1 MLRFILVLLVLGFY
15 ALHQDIWFWRTA
27 QPVVFGVL
35 PIGLFYHAAYT
46 AAISLLM
53 WGLVRL
59 AWPGHLD
66 DDTDAVGVPVGPHG
80 RSGTDASGRN
90 AASAVSPASSSTASS
105 AASPGRGGAKGA
117 SR

>member
-1 MLRFILVLLVLGFY
+1 MLRFILVLLVLGYY

-35 PIGLFYHAAYT
+35 PVGLFYHAAYT

-66 DDTDAVGVPVGPHG
+66 DDDTDAVGV
-80 RSGTDASGRN
+80 RSGSGPSGRN
-90 AASAVSPASSSTASS
+90 TPPAASSTASR
-105 AASPGRGGAKGA
+105 AASASASAEEPGA

>member
-1 MLRFILVLLVLGFY
+1 MLRIILVLLVLGFY

-35 PIGLFYHAAYT
+35 PVGLFYHAAYT

-53 WGLVRL
+53 WVLVRV

-66 DDTDAVGVPVGPHG
+66 DDDETA
-80 RSGTDASGRN
+80 TSGRKTPP
-90 AASAVSPASSSTASS
+90 AAGSPETS
-105 AASPGRGGAKGA
+105 RGA

>member
-1 MLRFILVLLVLGFY
+1 MLRIILVLLVLGYY

-66 DDTDAVGVPVGPHG
+66 DDEDAE
-80 RSGTDASGRN
+80 TSGRN
-90 AASAVSPASSSTASS
+90 NTQAASST
-105 AASPGRGGAKGA
+105 KGA
-117 SR
+117 GR

>member
-1 MLRFILVLLVLGFY
+1 MPLRIILVLLVLGFY

-35 PIGLFYHAAYT
+35 PVGLFYHAAYT

-53 WGLVRL
+53 WLLVRL

-66 DDTDAVGVPVGPHG
+66 DDDTDAAGV
-80 RSGTDASGRN
+80 RSGPGASGRKTPP
-90 AASAVSPASSSTASS
+90 AASAAASSTTRAN
-105 AASPGRGGAKGA
+105 R
-117 SR
+117 

>member
-1 MLRFILVLLVLGFY
+1 MLRIILVLTVLGFY

-35 PIGLFYHAAYT
+35 PVGLFYHAAYT

-53 WGLVRL
+53 WVLVRL

-66 DDTDAVGVPVGPHG
+66 DDDTDAVGV
-80 RSGTDASGRN
+80 RSGSGSGSGQRTSGRKTPP
-90 AASAVSPASSSTASS
+90 AAASS
-105 AASPGRGGAKGA
+105 ASASRASKGGA

>member
-1 MLRFILVLLVLGFY
+1 LVRGANYENITARFQPKFTQPMLRIILVLLVLGFY

-35 PIGLFYHAAYT
+35 PVGLFYHAAYT

-53 WGLVRL
+53 WGLVHL

-66 DDTDAVGVPVGPHG
+66 DDE
-80 RSGTDASGRN
+80 ASGRN
-90 AASAVSPASSSTASS
+90 TPPAAAP
-105 AASPGRGGAKGA
+105 KGT

>member
-1 MLRFILVLLVLGFY
+1 MLRIILVLLVLGFY

-53 WGLVRL
+53 WILVRL

-66 DDTDAVGVPVGPHG
+66 DEDGTGANG
-80 RSGTDASGRN
+80 RSAAQ
-90 AASAVSPASSSTASS
+90 AASSTKGV
-105 AASPGRGGAKGA
+105 GR
-117 SR
+117 

>member
-66 DDTDAVGVPVGPHG
+66 DDDTDAAGVAVRPGG
-80 RSGTDASGRN
+80 RSGTGASGRN
-90 AASAVSPASSSTASS
+90 AARAASSPASS
-105 AASPGRGGAKGA
+105 GKKGA

>member
-1 MLRFILVLLVLGFY
+1 MLLRILLVLLVVGFY
-15 ALHQDIWFWRTA
+15 AVHQDIWFWRTA

-66 DDTDAVGVPVGPHG
+66 DDET
-80 RSGTDASGRN
+80 SGRKAPRT
-90 AASAVSPASSSTASS
+90 AAK
-105 AASPGRGGAKGA
+105 AAKEVGR
-117 SR
+117 

>member
-1 MLRFILVLLVLGFY
+1 MPLRIILILLVLGFY

-53 WGLVRL
+53 WVLVRL
-59 AWPGHLD
+59 VWPGHLD
-66 DDTDAVGVPVGPHG
+66 DDDDMET
-80 RSGTDASGRN
+80 SGRN
-90 AASAVSPASSSTASS
+90 GAQ
-105 AASPGRGGAKGA
+105 AASPTKGA

>member
-1 MLRFILVLLVLGFY
+1 MLRIILVILVLGFY

-66 DDTDAVGVPVGPHG
+66 DDTEAAGV
-80 RSGTDASGRN
+80 RSGHGTNGRQ
-90 AASAVSPASSSTASS
+90 APP
-105 AASPGRGGAKGA
+105 AASPARSRAAGDAGA

>member
-53 WGLVRL
+53 WGLVRV

-66 DDTDAVGVPVGPHG
+66 DEDDDSANG
-80 RSGTDASGRN
+80 RKTL
-90 AASAVSPASSSTASS
+90 STADS
-105 AASPGRGGAKGA
+105 KGA

>member
-1 MLRFILVLLVLGFY
+1 MLRIILVLLVLGFY

-53 WGLVRL
+53 WVLVRL

-66 DDTDAVGVPVGPHG
+66 DDDERVVV
-80 RSGTDASGRN
+80 SGRKTPP
-90 AASAVSPASSSTASS
+90 AASSQ
-105 AASPGRGGAKGA
+105 AKRGA

>member
-1 MLRFILVLLVLGFY
+1 MLLRILLILLVLGFY
-15 ALHQDIWFWRTA
+15 AVHQDIWFWRTA

-53 WGLVRL
+53 WGLVRV

-66 DDTDAVGVPVGPHG
+66 DDEP
-80 RSGTDASGRN
+80 SGRK
-90 AASAVSPASSSTASS
+90 APRTAHSKEV
-105 AASPGRGGAKGA
+105 R
-117 SR
+117 R

>member
-1 MLRFILVLLVLGFY
+1 MLRFILVLLVIGFY

-66 DDTDAVGVPVGPHG
+66 DDGGSEVSG
-80 RSGTDASGRN
+80 RKTPSAATPQDASR
-90 AASAVSPASSSTASS
+90 
-105 AASPGRGGAKGA
+105 GA

>member
-1 MLRFILVLLVLGFY
+1 MLRIILVLLVLGFY

-27 QPVVFGVL
+27 RPVVFGVL
-35 PIGLFYHAAYT
+35 PVGLFYHAVYT

-53 WGLVRL
+53 WVLVRL

-66 DDTDAVGVPVGPHG
+66 DGDDTE
-80 RSGTDASGRN
+80 TSGRK
-90 AASAVSPASSSTASS
+90 SPP
-105 AASPGRGGAKGA
+105 AASPRSEGGA

>member
-66 DDTDAVGVPVGPHG
+66 DDDTDAVGVAVRPGG
-80 RSGTDASGRN
+80 RSGTGASGRK
-90 AASAVSPASSSTASS
+90 AASA
-105 AASPGRGGAKGA
+105 AASPTSPTSTKGAK
-117 SR
+117 R

>member
-1 MLRFILVLLVLGFY
+1 MLRIILILLVLAFY

-53 WGLVRL
+53 WGLVRV

-66 DDTDAVGVPVGPHG
+66 DDDTGAHGVTSAAG
-80 RSGTDASGRN
+80 ASGRN
-90 AASAVSPASSSTASS
+90 AASAASSV
-105 AASPGRGGAKGA
+105 RRDGA

>member
-1 MLRFILVLLVLGFY
+1 MLRIILVLLVLGFY

-35 PIGLFYHAAYT
+35 PVGLFYHAAYT

-53 WGLVRL
+53 WLLVRL

-66 DDTDAVGVPVGPHG
+66 DDDTDAVGVRSDAGP
-80 RSGTDASGRN
+80 SGRK
-90 AASAVSPASSSTASS
+90 APPAASS
-105 AASPGRGGAKGA
+105 AASRAAAERGA

>member
-1 MLRFILVLLVLGFY
+1 
-15 ALHQDIWFWRTA
+15 
-27 QPVVFGVL
+27 VVFGVL

-53 WGLVRL
+53 WSLVKV

-66 DDTDAVGVPVGPHG
+66 DDDTEPAGV
-80 RSGTDASGRN
+80 RSGSGPSGRKTP
-90 AASAVSPASSSTASS
+90 PAASS
-105 AASPGRGGAKGA
+105 AASRASSSSEGA

>member
-1 MLRFILVLLVLGFY
+1 MLRFILVLLVLTFY

-53 WGLVRL
+53 WVLVRL

-66 DDTDAVGVPVGPHG
+66 DEDEKEM
-80 RSGTDASGRN
+80 SGRQTPPA
-90 AASAVSPASSSTASS
+90 AAS
-105 AASPGRGGAKGA
+105 KGA
-117 SR
+117 RR

>member
-1 MLRFILVLLVLGFY
+1 MLRIILVLLVLGYY

-53 WGLVRL
+53 WVLVRL
-59 AWPGHLD
+59 VWPGHLD
-66 DDTDAVGVPVGPHG
+66 DDDDPETSG
-80 RSGTDASGRN
+80 RSGVQ
-90 AASAVSPASSSTASS
+90 AAS
-105 AASPGRGGAKGA
+105 SPGSSAKGA

>member
-1 MLRFILVLLVLGFY
+1 MLRIILILLVLGFY

-35 PIGLFYHAAYT
+35 PVGLFYHAAYT

-53 WGLVRL
+53 WVLVRL
-59 AWPGHLD
+59 AWPGHLED
-66 DDTDAVGVPVGPHG
+66 DDTDAVGV
-80 RSGTDASGRN
+80 RSGPGNGNGQRASGRKTPP
-90 AASAVSPASSSTASS
+90 AAAS
-105 AASPGRGGAKGA
+105 AASPTHGGSRGG

>member
-1 MLRFILVLLVLGFY
+1 MLRIILVLLVLGFY

-35 PIGLFYHAAYT
+35 PVGLFYHAAYT
-46 AAISLLM
+46 GAISLLM
-53 WGLVRL
+53 WLLVRL

-66 DDTDAVGVPVGPHG
+66 DDDTDGVGV
-80 RSGTDASGRN
+80 RSGPQRGQSTSGRETPP
-90 AASAVSPASSSTASS
+90 AASA
-105 AASPGRGGAKGA
+105 AASKGAGA

>member
-1 MLRFILVLLVLGFY
+1 MLRIILVLLVLGFY
-15 ALHQDIWFWRTA
+15 ALHQDIWFWQTA

-35 PIGLFYHAAYT
+35 PVGLFYHAAYT

-53 WGLVRL
+53 WLLVRL

-66 DDTDAVGVPVGPHG
+66 DDDDTEPAGV
-80 RSGTDASGRN
+80 RSGSGTSGRT
-90 AASAVSPASSSTASS
+90 SPP
-105 AASPGRGGAKGA
+105 AASPSPERGA

>member
-1 MLRFILVLLVLGFY
+1 MPLRIILVLLVLGFY

-35 PIGLFYHAAYT
+35 PVGLFYHAAYT

-53 WGLVRL
+53 WLLVRL

-66 DDTDAVGVPVGPHG
+66 DDDTDAVGV
-80 RSGTDASGRN
+80 RSGPGTSGRK
-90 AASAVSPASSSTASS
+90 APPAASS
-105 AASPGRGGAKGA
+105 AASRATSERGA

>member
-1 MLRFILVLLVLGFY
+1 MLRIILVLLVLGFY

-35 PIGLFYHAAYT
+35 PVGLFYHAAYT

-53 WGLVRL
+53 WLLVRV

-66 DDTDAVGVPVGPHG
+66 DDDTDAG
-80 RSGTDASGRN
+80 RREERIQGR
-90 AASAVSPASSSTASS
+90 AVERRRQRQL
-105 AASPGRGGAKGA
+105 RGIGHRTSRGA

>member
-1 MLRFILVLLVLGFY
+1 MLRIILVLLVLGFY

-35 PIGLFYHAAYT
+35 PVGLFYHAAYT

-53 WGLVRL
+53 WVLVRL

-66 DDTDAVGVPVGPHG
+66 DDDDTEPVGV
-80 RSGTDASGRN
+80 RSGSGTSGRK
-90 AASAVSPASSSTASS
+90 PPP
-105 AASPGRGGAKGA
+105 AASPRPGGGA

>member
-1 MLRFILVLLVLGFY
+1 MLLRIILVVLVFGFY

-35 PIGLFYHAAYT
+35 PVGLFYHAAYT

-53 WGLVRL
+53 WGLVKL

-66 DDTDAVGVPVGPHG
+66 DDDDTNGVGV
-80 RSGTDASGRN
+80 RSGPGTSGRKTPP
-90 AASAVSPASSSTASS
+90 AASST
-105 AASPGRGGAKGA
+105 GAGA
-117 SR
+117 RR

>member
-1 MLRFILVLLVLGFY
+1 MLRFILVLLVIGFY

-66 DDTDAVGVPVGPHG
+66 DDDTDAVGVPVRPHS
-80 RSGTDASGRN
+80 RSGTGASGRN
-90 AASAVSPASSSTASS
+90 AAQAAAPGDAS
-105 AASPGRGGAKGA
+105 RREGA

>member
-1 MLRFILVLLVLGFY
+1 MPLRIILVLLVLGFY

-46 AAISLLM
+46 AAISLLL

-66 DDTDAVGVPVGPHG
+66 DDHDSVGAA
-80 RSGTDASGRN
+80 ASGRKTPP
-90 AASAVSPASSSTASS
+90 AAASS
-105 AASPGRGGAKGA
+105 ASASRASSGGGA

>member
-1 MLRFILVLLVLGFY
+1 MPLRIALVLLVIGFY

-35 PIGLFYHAAYT
+35 PVGLFYHAAYT

-53 WGLVRL
+53 WLLVRV

-66 DDTDAVGVPVGPHG
+66 DDDTEAVGV
-80 RSGTDASGRN
+80 RSGPGSGSGTSGRKTPPAVSA
-90 AASAVSPASSSTASS
+90 AAS
-105 AASPGRGGAKGA
+105 SPGSAR
-117 SR
+117 R

>member
-1 MLRFILVLLVLGFY
+1 MLRFILVLIVLGFY

-35 PIGLFYHAAYT
+35 PVGLFYHAAYT

-53 WGLVRL
+53 WLLVRL

-66 DDTDAVGVPVGPHG
+66 DDDTDAVGV
-80 RSGTDASGRN
+80 RSGPGMSGRKT
-90 AASAVSPASSSTASS
+90 PP
-105 AASPGRGGAKGA
+105 AASPVA
-117 SR
+117 SRATTEGSERGARR

>member
-1 MLRFILVLLVLGFY
+1 MLRIILILLVLGFY

-35 PIGLFYHAAYT
+35 PVGLFYHAAYT

-53 WGLVRL
+53 WLLVRL

-66 DDTDAVGVPVGPHG
+66 DDDTDAVGV
-80 RSGTDASGRN
+80 RSGPQGGAGASGRN
-90 AASAVSPASSSTASS
+90 VPRAASA
-105 AASPGRGGAKGA
+105 AASRAPERGA

>member
-1 MLRFILVLLVLGFY
+1 MLRIILVLLVLGFY

-35 PIGLFYHAAYT
+35 PVGLFYHAAYT

-53 WGLVRL
+53 WLLVRL

-66 DDTDAVGVPVGPHG
+66 DDDDTDAVGV
-80 RSGTDASGRN
+80 RSGPGASGRKTPP
-90 AASAVSPASSSTASS
+90 AASSTASR
-105 AASPGRGGAKGA
+105 ATPQRGA